1 MKNKE
6 KRFGLNNWWKQFLTG
21 VMGTAIGV
29 GLTFAVSNWVDN
41 HKKDQAQRQT
51 AMMAVYD
58 IDEIVRLMKEDSQEE
73 DLIFPILSYLAAHPE
88 RLDII
93 SPDTLRM
100 AVLYLIDDSA
110 SEPRWINDSK
120 EKAFS
125 SGMEAWQNL
134 ENSQFYD
141 NVQECYRLRS
151 ELYRTIEKDA
161 VFLRPISYERI
172 NQYIGEVD
180 SDELDPG
187 GSFSAKGLRRILRET
202 IQTPATT
209 RYLRM
214 YPLRSSFFSR
224 YIDEINRLNKENK
237 FLMSI
242 TDEEMSSY
250 IRKNIQKTQPASPK
264 LLAGTWENQMN
275 DVTLTYLFRAD
286 HSVEITIS
294 RTDRMSLTVDDMD
307 VQLRVPYSYR
317 MSGTWALDR
326 DSLRISASPSTAEIL
341 SLEMDLSNLPQ
352 SFGID
357 NRDSLEVYKRECQEN
372 LLQSIRA
379 YPFAQTCEVTLDLTG
394 ERLFINIPYTTTL
407 GQTENIRQQF
417 VRK

>member
-1 MKNKE
+1 M
-6 KRFGLNNWWKQFLTG
+6 GLNNWWKQFLTG

-41 HKKDQAQRQT
+41 HKKNQAQRQT

-73 DLIFPILSYLAAHPE
+73 DLIFPVLTHLVAHPE
-88 RLDII
+88 GLDKT

-100 AVLYLIDDSA
+100 AVLYLIDDPA

-134 ENSQFYD
+134 ENFQFYD
-141 NVQECYRLRS
+141 NVQECYRLRG

-161 VFLRPISYERI
+161 VFQRPISYERI
-172 NQYIGEVD
+172 NQYIGQVD
-180 SDELDPG
+180 SDELDPD
-187 GSFSAKGLRRILRET
+187 GSFSAKGLQRILRET
-202 IQTPATT
+202 IQTPAAT
-209 RYLRM
+209 RYIRM

-224 YIDEINRLNKENK
+224 YIDEIDRLNKENK

-242 TDEEMSSY
+242 TDEEMASY
-250 IRKNIQKTQPASPK
+250 IRKNIQKTRSASPK

-275 DVTLTYLFRAD
+275 DVTLTYQFRKD
-286 HSVEITIS
+286 YSMDITLS
-294 RTDRMSLTVDDMD
+294 RTDRMNLQADNGDIQV
-307 VQLRVPYSYR
+307 RVPYTYR

-326 DSLRISASPSTAEIL
+326 DSLRISGSPSTAEIL
-341 SLEMDLSNLPQ
+341 SLEMDLSN
-352 SFGID
+352 
-357 NRDSLEVYKRECQEN
+357 RDSLDIYKRNFREN
-372 LLQSIRA
+372 LLQNIRA
-379 YPFAQTCEVTLDLTG
+379 YPFAQTYEVSLDLTG
-394 ERLFINIPYTTTL
+394 ERLFLSIPYTTTL
-407 GQTENIRQQF
+407 GQTESIRQQF

>member
-73 DLIFPILSYLAAHPE
+73 DLIFPILSHLAAHPE
-88 RLDII
+88 KLDII

-100 AVLYLIDDSA
+100 VVLYLIDDSA
-110 SEPRWINDSK
+110 NEPRWINDSK

-202 IQTPATT
+202 IQTQATT

-250 IRKNIQKTQPASPK
+250 VRKNIQKTQPASPK

-275 DVTLTYLFRAD
+275 DVTLSYLFRTD
-286 HSVEITIS
+286 HSVDITIS

-326 DSLRISASPSTAEIL
+326 DSLQISASPSTAEIL

-357 NRDSLEVYKRECQEN
+357 SRDSLDVYKREFREN
-372 LLQSIRA
+372 LLQRIRA
-379 YPFAQTCEVTLDLTG
+379 YPFAQTSEVSLDLTG
-394 ERLFINIPYTTTL
+394 ERLFISIPYTTTL
-407 GQTENIRQQF
+407 GQTETIRQQF
-417 VRK
+417 IKK

>member
-1 MKNKE
+1 LKNKE

-73 DLIFPILSYLAAHPE
+73 DLIFPILSHLAAHPE
-88 RLDII
+88 KLDII

-100 AVLYLIDDSA
+100 VVLYLIDDSA
-110 SEPRWINDSK
+110 NEPRWINDSK

-202 IQTPATT
+202 IKTPATT

-275 DVTLTYLFRAD
+275 DVTLIYLFRTD
-286 HSVEITIS
+286 QSVDITIS

-357 NRDSLEVYKRECQEN
+357 NRDSLEVYKREFQEN

>member
-6 KRFGLNNWWKQFLTG
+6 KRFVLNNWWKQFLTG

-73 DLIFPILSYLAAHPE
+73 DLIFPILSHLAAHPE

-161 VFLRPISYERI
+161 VFQRPISYERI

-294 RTDRMSLTVDDMD
+294 RTDRMSLTADDMD
-307 VQLRVPYSYR
+307 VQLRVPYSYH

-357 NRDSLEVYKRECQEN
+357 NRDSLEVYKREFQEN